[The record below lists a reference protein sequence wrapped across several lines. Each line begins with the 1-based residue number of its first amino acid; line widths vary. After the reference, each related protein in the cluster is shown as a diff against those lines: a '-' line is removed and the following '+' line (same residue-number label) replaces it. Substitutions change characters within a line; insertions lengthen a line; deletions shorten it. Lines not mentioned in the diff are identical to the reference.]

1 MDQSLLEAELSQLA
15 KHCSI
20 QQGTVYSPSRYA
32 YLNQNRELFKC
43 WKGVK
48 WGGNIL
54 CIFAYETETGVNI
67 SVDLMHDNLDLP

>member
-48 WGGNIL
+48 WGV
-54 CIFAYETETGVNI
+54 IFFAFLRMRLKQELI
-67 SVDLMHDNLDLP
+67 